1 MWFLSYGHIGHQS
14 VGVLGRAGI
23 MHMKRN
29 IKCWGGVMHVGRE
42 EVLLFG
48 YSRVH
53 MSTGN

>member
-29 IKCWGGVMHVGRE
+29 IKSGGE
-42 EVLLFG
+42 
-48 YSRVH
+48 
-53 MSTGN
+53 